1 MFQIQ
6 KQRGRVLILVS
17 IFIANN
23 LIEKCHGQVTSC
35 YSGETLTNNIGYT
48 STANCSGS
56 GNFVWTACSKS
67 NSYNNDFKLPSL
79 SYQCTTRDSNICKQV
94 DNCCYTDNCNKPPT
108 EAIPLTRVNSCYEGK
123 TFNGIGYLRP
133 LTNSD
138 LSNTLG
144 EYRACVVK

>member
-1 MFQIQ
+1 MFQIP

-35 YSGETLTNNIGYT
+35 YSGETYTNNIGYT

-56 GNFVWTACSKS
+56 GKGCSKR
-67 NSYNNDFKLPSL
+67 NSFSDVFKLPIL
-79 SYQCTTRDSNICKQV
+79 SYKCGDSYECREDGN
-94 DNCCYTDNCNKPPT
+94 NCCYTDNCNKPPT
-108 EAIPLTRVNSCYEGK
+108 EDIPLTRVNSCYSGQ
-123 TFNGIGYLRP
+123 TRNGIGFLRP